1 MVVLYVIAVF
11 YTSLTMLNML
21 IAIMGDT
28 FGNVMESRN
37 LNAIRTKLD
46 ILSDMAP
53 VLSKEDAKDMD
64 EVFMIVV
71 TPQDSGD
78 FDDENWQGSINQ
90 LSNIVTKNVLSL
102 EKKMNRK
109 IDHQQLSVQRE
120 ITQQVGSVNNKC
132 DQIKTDVGSI
142 KTTVV
147 SEVADL
153 KKLLKKV
160 LKS

>member
-132 DQIKTDVGSI
+132 DQIKTDVDSI

>member
-1 MVVLYVIAVF
+1 
-11 YTSLTMLNML
+11 
-21 IAIMGDT
+21 
-28 FGNVMESRN
+28 ME
-37 LNAIRTKLD
+37 
-46 ILSDMAP
+46 
-53 VLSKEDAKDMD
+53 

-90 LSNIVTKNVLSL
+90 LSNIVTKNVISL
-102 EKKMNRK
+102 EKKVNRK
-109 IDHQQLSVQRE
+109 IDHQQLAVQRE

-132 DQIKTDVGSI
+132 DQIKTDVESI